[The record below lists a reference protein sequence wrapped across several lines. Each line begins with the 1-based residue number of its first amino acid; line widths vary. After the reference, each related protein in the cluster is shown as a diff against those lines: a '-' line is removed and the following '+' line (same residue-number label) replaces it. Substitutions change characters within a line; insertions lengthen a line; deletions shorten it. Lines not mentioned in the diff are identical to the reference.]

1 MGDEGHY
8 HMQKTIHT
16 ADAGAVVVCT
26 VPPFDRF
33 DASTS
38 FCCIKTSAF
47 FRKTQ
52 VSYFSENM
60 IDGPKFKEKTPFT
73 PARIRP
79 SPNLTSCRKALF
91 RL

>member
-1 MGDEGHY
+1 MGDEMGDEGHY

-38 FCCIKTSAF
+38 FHCINP
-47 FRKTQ
+47 RHC
-52 VSYFSENM
+52 SEKPNHVT
-60 IDGPKFKEKTPFT
+60 FKE
-73 PARIRP
+73 I
-79 SPNLTSCRKALF
+79 
-91 RL
+91 